1 LTTHKPTNPKRACR
15 STMHHSYRENHDHK
29 GQVHS

>member
-1 LTTHKPTNPKRACR
+1 LTTHKPTTPKGRR